1 MRALGCATVLRDLTA
16 YHDRELP
23 VERLIAIE
31 AHLAGCPRCAREADQ
46 LRVIGEALRDGAVA
60 LQRPADELAG
70 LGAGV
75 LSRLRAEY
83 EESWRGRLE
92 RTFEDLHL
100 VWIGLTSAVATVL
113 CVALALACLEFA
125 SPERDDSLAGIIAA
139 MQAAKASL
147 VRQSDDPATDRLQWA
162 VEQSMSEGE
171 AVLALMTVVTRDGR
185 LVDLRLVNDPR
196 DRQQIESLL
205 NAIAAARFAPARYPG
220 SPVPANV
227 SVLWYL
233 TRTTVRGKV
242 VS

>member
-1 MRALGCATVLRDLTA
+1 MKTLSCAAVLRDLSA
-16 YHDRELP
+16 FHDRELT

-31 AHLAGCPRCAREADQ
+31 AHLAACAGCADEAAR
-46 LRVIGEALRDGAVA
+46 LRAIGESLRDGAAA
-60 LQRPADELAG
+60 LQRPAEELAG
-70 LGAGV
+70 FGADV
-75 LSRLRAEY
+75 MSRLRAEY
-83 EESWRGRLE
+83 EASWRGRLE
-92 RTFEDLHL
+92 RAFEDLHL
-100 VWIGLTSAVATVL
+100 VWIGLSSAAATVL

-139 MQAAKASL
+139 VQAAKTNL
-147 VRQSDDPATDRLQWA
+147 VRQSDDSATDRLQWA

-185 LVDLRLVNDPR
+185 LIDLRLVNDRR
-196 DRQQIESLL
+196 DRQQIENLL
-205 NAIAAARFAPARYPG
+205 NAIAAARFEPARYPG

-227 SVLWYL
+227 SVFWYL